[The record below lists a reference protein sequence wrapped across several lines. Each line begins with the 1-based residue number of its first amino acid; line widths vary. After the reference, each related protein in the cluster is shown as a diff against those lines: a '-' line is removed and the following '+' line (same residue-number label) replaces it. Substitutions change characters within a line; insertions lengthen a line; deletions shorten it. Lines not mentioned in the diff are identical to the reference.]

1 LPATTSSQDTQC
13 TNCGS
18 SLAPGALVCPNC
30 RKFTHSR
37 DLDDLAKRARH
48 ASAAGQLGPARE
60 FWAAA
65 LRLLPPESSEYRAV
79 QREIEK
85 LDARL
90 SPKPPTDWKKRLG
103 PVGVAIAALLK
114 YKSALFLVL
123 AKGKFFISIFLFLGL
138 YWARFGWWFAFG
150 ITASVLLHE
159 MGHYFMVRRFGFSAE
174 LPMFLPGFGAF
185 VKWNGANVDLSVRA
199 QISLAGPLFGFF
211 SGLLFYGVFL
221 STGHLVWLALA
232 QLAGWINLLNM
243 IPVFIFD
250 GASAMTAL
258 GAQAR
263 LAVLFVSIVMFI
275 TLGESLFLFVA
286 LATGYRLFKRD
297 FPAEARQGIAY
308 YFIFLILANGFL
320 SWFATNEAHLRF
332 GTQLSLQ

>member
-1 LPATTSSQDTQC
+1 MSSQGTSC
-13 TNCGS
+13 ANCGAA
-18 SLAPGALVCPNC
+18 LAPDALVCPNC
-30 RKFTHSR
+30 RKFTHAS
-37 DLDDLAKRARH
+37 DLDDLASRARH
-48 ASAAGQLGPARE
+48 LSAIGQLAPARE
-60 FWAAA
+60 FWEAA
-65 LRLLPPESSEYRAV
+65 LRLLPPESSEHRAV
-79 QREIEK
+79 KREIEK

-90 SPKPPTDWKKRLG
+90 SPKPQTDWKKRLG
-103 PVGVAIAALLK
+103 PLGLAIAALLK
-114 YKSALFLVL
+114 YKSVLFLLL

-159 MGHYFMVRRFGFSAE
+159 MGHYLMVRRFGFSAE

-185 VKWNGANVDLSVRA
+185 VKWNGANVDGGVRA

-221 STGHLVWLALA
+221 STGQLVWLALA
-232 QLAGWINLLNM
+232 QIAGWINLLNM

-250 GASAMTAL
+250 GASAMNAL

-263 LAVLFVSIVMFI
+263 LAVLLVSAVMFF
-275 TLGESLFLFVA
+275 TLHETLFLFVA
-286 LATGYRLFKRD
+286 IATGYRLIKRD

-332 GTQLSLQ
+332 GSQLSVQ